1 MSDTAQQQWT
11 IKKLLDWTTDYFSKT
26 QSSTSPRLE
35 AEVLLAETLECERI
49 MLYTRFDE
57 VPPDDKLTQFRTW
70 VKQRG
75 AGEPVAYIVG
85 YREFYSLKFN
95 VSSAVLIPR
104 PETEHIVM
112 AALEC
117 AKEFNDTIRILDIG
131 TGSGCIAI
139 TLAKHIENSKIGA
152 TDLSDAALAVAQ
164 SNADLHEVTDK
175 IRFFQ
180 GDLLDAIPEGSNP
193 VQMIVSNPPYIG
205 TAELETMDAQVKEH
219 EPEMALFS
227 GVDGRNATERLIAQ
241 APKFLVP
248 GGYLIFESS
257 PIIMDLIVESIE
269 KNEAYESV
277 QVQKDFAN
285 LDRVVIAKRA
295 S

>member
-1 MSDTAQQQWT
+1 ML
-11 IKKLLDWTTDYFSKT
+11 KKYFVPASWLLIAHCFLKRCAIS
-26 QSSTSPRLE
+26 
-35 AEVLLAETLECERI
+35 
-49 MLYTRFDE
+49 LYTA
-57 VPPDDKLTQFRTW
+57 VFR
-70 VKQRG
+70 
-75 AGEPVAYIVG
+75 P
-85 YREFYSLKFN
+85 L
-95 VSSAVLIPR
+95 
-104 PETEHIVM
+104 
-112 AALEC
+112 
-117 AKEFNDTIRILDIG
+117 IRILDIG